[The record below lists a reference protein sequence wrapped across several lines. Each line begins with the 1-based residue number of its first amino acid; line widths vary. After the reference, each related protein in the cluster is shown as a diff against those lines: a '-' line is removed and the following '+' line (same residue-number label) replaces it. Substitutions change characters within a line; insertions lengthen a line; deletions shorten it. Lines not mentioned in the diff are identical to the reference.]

1 MIIDAVFFNKDTY
14 RGGDGGNWNER
25 NSKPPL
31 SAWAVWCIYEEHKDK
46 AFVEEMYG
54 KIKFY
59 HEWWYR
65 NRDYNKNGV
74 AEYGATVHP
83 LNNNEDEKILAS
95 PWDSGMDNSPRFDRA
110 GYGKDDIGVKTYD
123 ITNEKGEVIA
133 HTVNQE
139 SVDLNS
145 YLYAEKIYLSYMA
158 DLLCKK
164 DEKEKF
170 LKDA

>member
-1 MIIDAVFFNKDTY
+1 MINKEEVVAHVIMEQTSEPCAVN
-14 RGGDGGNWNER
+14 
-25 NSKPPL
+25 
-31 SAWAVWCIYEEHKDK
+31 V
-46 AFVEEMYG
+46 
-54 KIKFY
+54 
-59 HEWWYR
+59 
-65 NRDYNKNGV
+65 RDYNKNGV

-95 PWDSGMDNSPRFDRA
+95 AWDSGMDNAPRFDRA

-158 DLLCKK
+158 DLLSKK

-170 LKDA
+170 LKDAEVLKDYIVNNMFDVSNSFL